1 MSNPAPATDDLSGSL
16 ALAVDLGG
24 TKVEA
29 ALVTEQGVVLPG
41 SRFRSPTGPRRTSD
55 ELQAAVDEAVT
66 NALGALPEGAALAG
80 VGIGSAGPVDE
91 VNGRVSPLN
100 MPVWRG
106 YPLRDRVAA
115 HVPAGTPVVLRMD
128 GLAITLA
135 EHWLGAAQGHDHV
148 MGMIVSTGV
157 GGGLILHGRTV
168 SGPTG
173 NAGHI
178 GHVEC
183 GGFDDPCACGGTGC
197 LEAVASG
204 PKTVAW
210 ARRQGFTG
218 ETGED
223 LSAAYAAGDAIAV
236 AAVKRSGRA
245 LGQAIAAATSLV
257 DLEVVAIGGGFSH
270 VTPDLFEYAR
280 QAVAE
285 RVEFGFVTK
294 VKIVPTGLSQD
305 GPLIGAAAL
314 VHRAHV
320 LR

>member
-1 MSNPAPATDDLSGSL
+1 MSSTPTPL

-29 ALVTEQGVVLPG
+29 ALVTSAGVVVSE
-41 SRFRSPTGPRRTSD
+41 SRFRATTGPEKTSD
-55 ELQAAVDEAVT
+55 ELQVAVDQVVT
-66 NALGALPEGAALAG
+66 AALAASPADATLIG
-80 VGIGSAGPVDE
+80 VGVGSAGPIDE
-91 VNGRVSPLN
+91 EHGRVSPLN
-100 MPVWRG
+100 MPVWRDH
-106 YPLRDRVAA
+106 PLRDRIAA
-115 HVPAGTPVVLRMD
+115 LVPEGLPVTLRMD
-128 GLAITLA
+128 GLCITLA
-135 EHWLGAAQGHDHV
+135 EHWVGAAQGSDHV

-183 GGFDDPCACGGTGC
+183 GGFDDRCACGGTGC

-210 ARRQGFTG
+210 ARRQGFVGT
-218 ETGED
+218 TGED
-223 LSAAYAAGDAIAV
+223 LSAAYAAGDPVAR
-236 AAVKRSGRA
+236 AAVERSGRA

-270 VTPDLFEYAR
+270 VTPDLFAFAR
-280 QAVAE
+280 AAVAE
-285 RVEFGFVTK
+285 RAEFGFVTK
-294 VKIVPTGLSQD
+294 VRIVPTGLSQD

-314 VHRAHV
+314 VHRADV

>member
-1 MSNPAPATDDLSGSL
+1 MSNTEPTTAL

-29 ALVTEQGVVLPG
+29 ALVTDQGVVLPG
-41 SRFRSPTGPRRTSD
+41 TRFRSPTGPQRTSD

-66 NALGALPEGAALAG
+66 NALAAMPEGATLAG

-91 VNGRVSPLN
+91 EHGLVSPLN

-115 HVPAGTPVVLRMD
+115 HVPAGTPVTLRMD

-135 EHWLGAAQGHDHV
+135 EHWLGAAQGSDHV

-183 GGFDDPCACGGTGC
+183 GGYDDPCACGGTGC
-197 LEAVASG
+197 LEAIASG

-218 ETGED
+218 ETGEE
-223 LSAAYAAGDAIAV
+223 LSAAYAAGDEIAV
-236 AAVKRSGRA
+236 AAIKRSGRA

-257 DLEVVAIGGGFSH
+257 DHEVVAIGGGFSH

-294 VKIVPTGLSQD
+294 VRIVPTGLSQD

>member
-1 MSNPAPATDDLSGSL
+1 MSNTDTITDHPGSL

-29 ALVTEQGVVLPG
+29 ALVTDQGVVLPG
-41 SRFRSPTGPRRTSD
+41 TRFRSPTGPQRSSE
-55 ELQAAVDEAVT
+55 ELQAAVDEVVT
-66 NALGALPEGAALAG
+66 SALAALPADATLAG

-91 VNGRVSPLN
+91 EHGLVSPLN

-106 YPLRDRVAA
+106 YPLRERIAA
-115 HVPAGTPVVLRMD
+115 LVPAGTPVTLRMD

-135 EHWLGAAQGHDHV
+135 EHWLGAAKGSDHV

-183 GGFDDPCACGGTGC
+183 GGYDDPCACGGTGC

-218 ETGED
+218 ETGEE
-223 LSAAYAAGDAIAV
+223 LSAAYAAGDEIAAAAI
-236 AAVKRSGRA
+236 KRSGRA

-294 VKIVPTGLSQD
+294 VRIVPTGLSQD

-314 VHRAHV
+314 VHRSHV